1 MKNIPT
7 AALLAGFLVSPLAAE
22 PEIDAR
28 PPDSKA
34 ERQKNN
40 AAKLAGL
47 VGFVRS
53 SCPEAQANDERLK
66 AVVIRLGIDPAD
78 LERGDLALRAKAYAE
93 IYAKDVPANCARAIE
108 SFGETGTTMPGL
120 IGKR

>member
-1 MKNIPT
+1 MKHFLI
-7 AALLAGFLVSPLAAE
+7 AALLAASLTTPVGAE

-53 SCPEAQANDERLK
+53 SCPEARADDERLK
-66 AVVIRLGIDPAD
+66 AVVLRLGVDPAD
-78 LERGDLALRAKAYAE
+78 LEQGDLALRAKAYAE

-108 SFGETGTTMPGL
+108 NFGETGTTMRGL
-120 IGKR
+120 IGKN